1 MTLRYKAY
9 LIDLDGTIYKGKD
22 RIPSAEKFIERLQLE
37 EIPFLFVTNNATK
50 TPQEVADN
58 LANHYHITVSPDLVY
73 TSGVATTDY
82 IKEHITGQKAFVIGE
97 KALKEQLQ
105 LAGYQVVDQD
115 PDFIV
120 QALDRELTYQKLEKA
135 TLAIREGL
143 PYIVTNGDTNMPTE
157 RGFVPGSGAI
167 TAFLRAAT
175 QTEPIMIGKPS
186 PIIMQGALDKLNH
199 MLQSNQEEATLLSKE
214 DLVMVG
220 DNYQTD
226 ILAGIDFGMDTLMV
240 LTGFSTLDDIK
251 GKEKR
256 KTVPSKEGT
265 LGVEGM
271 PADVLTEA
279 FAKAGV
285 GNEACDTGKR
295 LITKL
300 DLYEDGFTGGSKSRS
315 YRDELKKRLG
325 LPSKLSSTSLI
336 CVLNTLCTYEE
347 YKKMAEEIK
356 NGKA

>member
-58 LANHYHITVSPDLVY
+58 LANHYHITVLPDLVY
-73 TSGVATTDY
+73 TSGVATADY

-143 PYIVTNGDTNMPTE
+143 PYIVTNGDTNIPTE

-251 GKEKR
+251 GKEKQP
-256 KTVPSKEGT
+256 THVTP
-265 LGVEGM
+265 
-271 PADVLTEA
+271 
-279 FAKAGV
+279 
-285 GNEACDTGKR
+285 
-295 LITKL
+295 
-300 DLYEDGFTGGSKSRS
+300 DLSQW
-315 YRDELKKRLG
+315 
-325 LPSKLSSTSLI
+325 SLR
-336 CVLNTLCTYEE
+336 
-347 YKKMAEEIK
+347 
-356 NGKA
+356 